1 MLTYGRLRIAVP
13 NLLYTRQKKKPFTP
27 RSHPPP
33 LRPPRASPIREDSE
47 SHNQKS
53 ILMSSPLHIGLLIT
67 GFKCLNNLE
76 FALLRKQPVAGHQRL
91 ICDAVTKVP

>member
-1 MLTYGRLRIAVP
+1 MLTNGRLHIALP
-13 NLLYTRQKKKPFTP
+13 NLLYTRQKPL
-27 RSHPPP
+27 HPSLPPTP
-33 LRPPRASPIREDSE
+33 LRPPRASPIKEDSE

-67 GFKCLNNLE
+67 GIKCLNNLE
-76 FALLRKQPVAGHQRL
+76 FVLLRKQPVAGHQRL